1 MNNYEEIKTFLPDF
15 YNDILEMQLYFH
27 SLGSQLDKAEESN
40 TKVLFNNFIYRAD
53 EDTIE
58 RLEKYLY
65 LPIDKKKPLEDRRR
79 LVASF
84 FVGFGKMSAS
94 KIKEIVYQFTNA
106 IPDVKFEDSTI
117 IVEIE
122 RGYTESLYLVDV
134 ATILSR
140 KLPAHLGF
148 TLSVNITVNTTV
160 KVKSHV
166 YQFDYKLCDELIC
179 GTYPRPAYLGEVDKK
194 IVNVSAK
201 EEISLFDYRLCGTY
215 PTNATVGDVNIALSE
230 MNADSKNYP
239 FDYKLA
245 GTTPDVSTLGDINNI
260 QSSTDEAT
268 KTVAFSYILCG
279 TKRCGE

>member
-15 YNDILEMQLYFH
+15 YNDILEMQLYFQ

-65 LPIDKKKPLEDRRR
+65 LPTDREKPLEDRRR

-117 IVEIE
+117 LVEIE
-122 RGYTESLYLVDV
+122 RGNTESLHLVDV

-140 KLPAHLGF
+140 RLPAHLGF

-160 KVKSHV
+160 EIKSHV
-166 YQFDYKLCDELIC
+166 YPFNYKLCNELLC
-179 GTYPRPAYLGEVDKK
+179 GTYPRLAYLGEVDKK
-194 IVNVSAK
+194 TVNISAK
-201 EEISLFDYRLCGTY
+201 EEINIFDYRLCGTY
-215 PTNATVGDVNIALSE
+215 PINATIGDVNIALSE
-230 MNADSKNYP
+230 INADSKNYP

-268 KTVAFSYILCG
+268 KTVAFSYVLCG

>member
-1 MNNYEEIKTFLPDF
+1 MNNYDEIKTFLPDF
-15 YNDILEMQLYFH
+15 YNDILEIQLYLQA
-27 SLGSQLDKAEESN
+27 LGGQLDKAEESN
-40 TKVLFNNFIYRAD
+40 IKVLFNNFIYRAD
-53 EDTIE
+53 EDAIE

-65 LPIDKKKPLEDRRR
+65 LPIDREKPLEDRRR

-117 IVEIE
+117 FVEIE
-122 RGYTESLYLVDV
+122 RGDTQSLYLVDV

-140 KLPAHLGF
+140 RLPAHLGF

-160 KVKSHV
+160 EVKSHV
-166 YQFDYKLCDELIC
+166 YPFNYKLCDELIC
-179 GTYPRPAYLGEVDKK
+179 GTYPRPAYLGEVDRN

-201 EEISLFDYRLCGTY
+201 EEINIFDYRLCGTY
-215 PTNATVGDVNIALSE
+215 PINTTIGDVDIVLTE
-230 MNADSKNYP
+230 INADSENYP

-245 GTTPDVSTLGDINNI
+245 GTNPDISTLGDINNI
-260 QSSTDEAT
+260 QASTDEAT
-268 KTVAFSYILCG
+268 KTVAFSYTLCG